1 MARGY
6 VKVWFILTDRCSSTS
21 RHIPVS
27 RYAREFILPVSIP
40 IIICLTVY
48 WCEILTYFDLKTSPM
63 WYNHLLMRNL
73 IFICMSAQEQ
83 VREQVSTFVQQRD
96 ELDSRIN
103 VIFYHL
109 FDLDMWLFI
118 TYWGRMQYVIC
129 TRMYSIMEDL
139 DLRPRYFSVKDTTM
153 IPRW

>member
-1 MARGY
+1 MFRGY
-6 VKVWFILTDRCSSTS
+6 INVWFILTDRCSSTS

-48 WCEILTYFDLKTSPM
+48 DVRNSLILIEKQVLCDRITYWWGTWFSMHEGTGASP
-63 WYNHLLMRNL
+63 WTGQYFRTAERRTWHPDKCDILSL
-73 IFICMSAQEQ
+73 ICM
-83 VREQVSTFVQQRD
+83 
-96 ELDSRIN
+96 
-103 VIFYHL
+103 
-109 FDLDMWLFI
+109 DMWLFI
-118 TYWGRMQYVIC
+118 TYWGRMQYAIC

>member
-1 MARGY
+1 MWTSHLFEFENKPY
-6 VKVWFILTDRCSSTS
+6 VIESLIDEELDFRC
-21 RHIPVS
+21 
-27 RYAREFILPVSIP
+27 
-40 IIICLTVY
+40 
-48 WCEILTYFDLKTSPM
+48 
-63 WYNHLLMRNL
+63 MR
-73 IFICMSAQEQ
+73 AQEQ
-83 VREQVSTFVQQRD
+83 VREQVSTSVQQRD

-109 FDLDMWLFI
+109 FDMDMWLFI

-139 DLRPRYFSVKDTTM
+139 DLRPRYFSEKDTTM

>member
-1 MARGY
+1 MIESLIDEELD
-6 VKVWFILTDRCSSTS
+6 FRC
-21 RHIPVS
+21 
-27 RYAREFILPVSIP
+27 
-40 IIICLTVY
+40 
-48 WCEILTYFDLKTSPM
+48 
-63 WYNHLLMRNL
+63 MR
-73 IFICMSAQEQ
+73 AQEQ

-109 FDLDMWLFI
+109 FEGHVIVDHLL
-118 TYWGRMQYVIC
+118 RSNAIC

-153 IPRW
+153 IPR

>member
-1 MARGY
+1 MIYTYRP
-6 VKVWFILTDRCSSTS
+6 VFIHITTHSRIKVCTRDHLTGEYTDYHLFDR
-21 RHIPVS
+21 IK
-27 RYAREFILPVSIP
+27 
-40 IIICLTVY
+40 
-48 WCEILTYFDLKTSPM
+48 CEILTYFDLKTSPM

-73 IFICMSAQEQ
+73 IFVCMRAQVQ
-83 VREQVSTFVQQRD
+83 VREQVSTSVQQRD
-96 ELDSRIN
+96 ELDTRKN

-153 IPRW
+153 IRRW

>member
-1 MARGY
+1 
-6 VKVWFILTDRCSSTS
+6 
-21 RHIPVS
+21 
-27 RYAREFILPVSIP
+27 
-40 IIICLTVY
+40 
-48 WCEILTYFDLKTSPM
+48 
-63 WYNHLLMRNL
+63 MRNL
-73 IFICMSAQEQ
+73 IFICMRAQEQ

-109 FDLDMWLFI
+109 FD
-118 TYWGRMQYVIC
+118 GHVIVYHLLRSNAVC

-153 IPRW
+153 IPR

>member
-1 MARGY
+1 MIYTYRP
-6 VKVWFILTDRCSSTS
+6 VFIHITTHSRIKVCTRVHLTGEYTDYHLFDR
-21 RHIPVS
+21 IN
-27 RYAREFILPVSIP
+27 
-40 IIICLTVY
+40 
-48 WCEILTYFDLKTSPM
+48 CEILTYFDLKTSPM

-73 IFICMSAQEQ
+73 IFICMRAQEQ
-83 VREQVSTFVQQRD
+83 VREQVSTSVQQRD

-103 VIFYHL
+103 VIYYHL
-109 FDLDMWLFI
+109 FEGHVIVDHLLRS
-118 TYWGRMQYVIC
+118 YAIC

>member
-6 VKVWFILTDRCSSTS
+6 VKVWFILIDRCSSTS

-27 RYAREFILPVSIP
+27 RYARGFILPVSIP

-48 WCEILTYFDLKTSPM
+48 DVRFSLILIWKQALCDIITYWWGTWFSYA
-63 WYNHLLMRNL
+63 WG
-73 IFICMSAQEQ
+73 AQEQ

-103 VIFYHL
+103 VIYYHL
-109 FDLDMWLFI
+109 FCMDMWLFI
-118 TYWGRMQYVIC
+118 TYWGRMQYELC